1 MADIRDGVN
10 IEISVEDKASGKLG
24 EIEAN
29 AQKAGDSASIS
40 FNAMSAASAAAQGNI
55 LGLTRALTPLIN
67 LIKGIR
73 VSAMGLSVIGA
84 VIGGAITIFNKWR
97 DSVKEAKK
105 RLEELKEVKL
115 EEHIKDISKR
125 QDELTKE
132 IEKTCKAIDR
142 QLDLDKKDLDYIR
155 EKTKAQ
161 IELNRQKRLEE
172 LASKNIGE
180 AERNAEKSKIN
191 AEADAAIR
199 QIENE
204 TQSAK
209 LEAEISA
216 NAGKIDYLR
225 KMLEKYEGTVGPNA
239 LKAAAQAK
247 YDAAKSKADGLYEK
261 NLDTFVRKQVD
272 ILMKRPENA
281 HIAADG
287 NARALFAERFKN
299 DVRSGDRAQNQFSQ
313 FLKGDSSYASAA
325 KEADELKTSL
335 ESLSDE
341 VTNGGILNDAKTAL
355 EKAQKEQADALAKVR
370 DKYISDIVNRK
381 LLTEHNSGLDPLTGY
396 QIPGYQDLVKSLREN
411 AIKEFNA
418 GGKNSDAFKQYL
430 VGDADYT
437 KARDSVEK
445 LEESY
450 KKVKDQA
457 DKIRDAI
464 AEAEGN
470 TRKLVL
476 DADNSADEGELIIKT
491 YKSTLAEVARLKEDA
506 DRKEIQDAERKAAE
520 IAKTERD
527 AAADRLEAA
536 RDAVA
541 RAWDM
546 YRNPDK
552 LREYDAEVDAD
563 SAAREKYRKDLHS
576 ITHGRRAGDLAYMM
590 EQQRLGNDD
599 RIEERFAQLRKSV
612 FFDPNQEATMRVA
625 LAERRETDANND
637 LLRAADAATRA
648 ADSLANIESAFNG
661 GED

>member
-10 IEISVEDKASGKLG
+10 IEISVEDKASEKLG
-24 EIEAN
+24 EIEER
-29 AQKAGDSASIS
+29 AQNLGDGASKS

-55 LGLTRALTPLIN
+55 VGLVRALTPLIK

-105 RLEELKEVKL
+105 RLEELKDVKL
-115 EEHIKDISKR
+115 DEHIRDISKR

-161 IELNRQKRLEE
+161 IELNRQKKLEE

-180 AERNAEKSKIN
+180 AEKTAEKSRIN
-191 AEADAAIR
+191 SEADAAIR
-199 QIENE
+199 KIENE

-239 LKAAAQAK
+239 LKAETQEK

-261 NLDTFVRKQVD
+261 NLDDFVRKQVD
-272 ILMKRPENA
+272 ILMNRPENA
-281 HIAADG
+281 HIAADR

-313 FLKGDSSYASAA
+313 FLKGDSAYAAAA

-341 VTNGGILNDAKTAL
+341 VSNGGILNDAKTEL
-355 EKAQKEQADALAKVR
+355 EKAQKEQADALAKAK
-370 DKYISDIVNRK
+370 DKYVQGEVVK
-381 LLTEHNSGLDPLTGY
+381 QLGALGGGYDPYTGAPLFDTAKVGREI
-396 QIPGYQDLVKSLREN
+396 QEQVLKEIQD
-411 AIKEFNA
+411 
-418 GGKNSDAFKQYL
+418 GGKKSDLFKSYL
-430 VGDADYT
+430 LEDKDYT
-437 KARDSVEK
+437 KAKDSVEK

-450 KKVKDQA
+450 KIVKDQA

-464 AEAEGN
+464 AEAEGK
-470 TRKLVL
+470 THALVL
-476 DADNSADEGELIIKT
+476 DAENAADEGELIIET
-491 YKSTLAEVARLKEDA
+491 YKSTLAEVARLKEYA
-506 DRKEIQDAERKAAE
+506 DRKEIQEAERKAAE
-520 IAKTERD
+520 IEKIEMD

-536 RDAVA
+536 KAAVA
-541 RAWDM
+541 QAWDM

-590 EQQRLGNDD
+590 EEQRLGHTD

-661 GED
+661 GGED